1 MYSRYKVLRTVSYNH
16 TIWISILYGA
26 STLLL
31 RRFFFRG
38 QIVKRRKKVQARLFC
53 VTKESFLLFFAL
65 RRISLSHY
73 FSKTPLIMPFR
84 TRPCSNKKMSQ
95 IKGYESLFPHI
106 SSRVFIQA
114 SLLPQCGILMKISEG
129 YKISHGQSLLLD
141 SYVATC
147 MGGSTW
153 HQNYTLGMDFLDHD
167 FYLILKNLHQ
177 DLSNEGSNFIL
188 SSQEVGHW
196 VAQQITWNYRFG
208 SMIYFRIK
216 NFFSNELIDYQVKN
230 MLGI

>member
-1 MYSRYKVLRTVSYNH
+1 MFLVPPLYSSAAFSSGDKQSSVGKRSKPDFF
-16 TIWISILYGA
+16 A
-26 STLLL
+26 LL
-31 RRFFFRG
+31 RN
-38 QIVKRRKKVQARLFC
+38 L
-53 VTKESFLLFFAL
+53 SFFFAL

-153 HQNYTLGMDFLDHD
+153 HPNYTLGMDFLDHD
-167 FYLILKNLHQ
+167 FYLTLKNLH
-177 DLSNEGSNFIL
+177 
-188 SSQEVGHW
+188 
-196 VAQQITWNYRFG
+196 
-208 SMIYFRIK
+208 
-216 NFFSNELIDYQVKN
+216 
-230 MLGI
+230 

>member
-1 MYSRYKVLRTVSYNH
+1 M
-16 TIWISILYGA
+16 LYGA

-53 VTKESFLLFFAL
+53 VTKESFLFFAL

-129 YKISHGQSLLLD
+129 YKISYGQSLLLG
-141 SYVATC
+141 SYVAKKFLVSDLH
-147 MGGSTW
+147 GVE
-153 HQNYTLGMDFLDHD
+153 NLGPKLHPRGRMFWTML
-167 FYLILKNLHQ
+167 FIILKKCI
-177 DLSNEGSNFIL
+177 SRSI
-188 SSQEVGHW
+188 
-196 VAQQITWNYRFG
+196 
-208 SMIYFRIK
+208 
-216 NFFSNELIDYQVKN
+216 
-230 MLGI
+230 

>member
-1 MYSRYKVLRTVSYNH
+1 
-16 TIWISILYGA
+16 
-26 STLLL
+26 
-31 RRFFFRG
+31 
-38 QIVKRRKKVQARLFC
+38 
-53 VTKESFLLFFAL
+53 
-65 RRISLSHY
+65 
-73 FSKTPLIMPFR
+73 MPFR

-188 SSQEVGHW
+188 SSLEVGHSL
-196 VAQQITWNYRFG
+196 AQTNYLKLQIWKHDILSYKK
-208 SMIYFRIK
+208 ILL
-216 NFFSNELIDYQVKN
+216 E
-230 MLGI
+230 